1 MSREL
6 FDVVRLLKDIGL
18 ANALGFLL
26 PGVAP
31 VKAKTADY
39 TVQLQADRPGT
50 IFTTYGA
57 GGAVTFTLP
66 TPTVDQLG
74 VTYKFVNLVAQNML
88 VASAVAD
95 TLGVI
100 NDLAA
105 DSLAASTSNQ
115 QIGAVINAVC
125 VQTGASTYQWL
136 LENVQNGVTGTVV
149 TA

>member
-1 MSREL
+1 MPDL
-6 FDVVRLLKDIGL
+6 FDIVRLLKDIGL

-31 VKAKTADY
+31 VKAKAADY
-39 TVQLQADRPGT
+39 TVSFQTDKPGT

-57 GGAVTFTLP
+57 AGAIVFTLP
-66 TPTVDQLG
+66 TPAAGQLG
-74 VTYKFVNLVAQNML
+74 WTYKFINLVAQDMTI
-88 VASAVAD
+88 ASADAD

-105 DSLAASTSNQ
+105 DSLAASTAGQ
-115 QIGAVINAVC
+115 EIGAVIEAAC
-125 VQTGASTYQWL
+125 VQTGASTYTWL
-136 LENVQNGVTGTVV
+136 LANVQNGVTGTVV

>member
-31 VKAKTADY
+31 VKAKATDY

-57 GGAVTFTLP
+57 AGAVTFTLP

-88 VASAVAD
+88 VASATAD

-105 DSLAASTSNQ
+105 DSLAAQTSNQ